1 MFRLHRAAIVSSK
14 PSSPERIP
22 RKQFFFPSRRFGF
35 GCLINGWTEYASE
48 SIFHFQKPQHATI
61 PGTRVVE
68 LFTTKLEKKWKQNE
82 RFDRLKWRN
91 TEIGAFHEFSIQTVE
106 HFGWFDPN
114 DSVNRTRIEMKCT
127 RIECS
132 TLTSAQWSENLGGFW
147 LMDTFEMLVIK
158 FTLIRL
164 LTTSHDSSRTCLSL
178 VHAHTKRS
186 RENLSI

>member
-68 LFTTKLEKKWKQNE
+68 LFTTKLEKKNE
-82 RFDRLKWRN
+82 NKTNEPIDWNGEIQKSAHFTNFRFKLLN
-91 TEIGAFHEFSIQTVE
+91 
-106 HFGWFDPN
+106 
-114 DSVNRTRIEMKCT
+114 
-127 RIECS
+127 
-132 TLTSAQWSENLGGFW
+132 TSADS
-147 LMDTFEMLVIK
+147 
-158 FTLIRL
+158 IRMIRW
-164 LTTSHDSSRTCLSL
+164 TERESKWNAHELSA
-178 VHAHTKRS
+178 VRS
-186 RENLSI
+186 RAHSEVRIWAVFDWWTHSKCL